1 MTSEG
6 RDTRPQFDREAIR
19 FLPLRERKNK
29 VSIERDHVPSDAR
42 PRKLPPRVQAG
53 IRDAAVAIREARQR
67 DRPVILAFGAHS
79 IKNGLAPVMI
89 RLIESGW
96 VTHLATNGAGIIHD
110 WEFAFQGE
118 SSEDVRENVA
128 QGRFG
133 IWQET
138 GFYLNLAL
146 IVGAYEGLGYGESVG
161 RLVHEDGLAI
171 PAAEALRDAIRAAAN
186 AGGDG
191 GDAAGGPTLLEKA
204 AAAADLLAAVKR
216 FKIGSGF
223 LGVPHPYKSYGLQAA
238 AFRLGVPFTAHPMFG
253 HDIIYTH
260 PMNLG
265 AAVGRTAQRDFLSFV
280 QSVSGLQ
287 GGVYLSVGSA
297 VMSPMI
303 FEKSLSMARNV
314 ALQAGE
320 RIDDFS
326 IYVVDLG
333 EAAWD
338 WRTQGEPQPDNP
350 AYYMRYCKTFSRMG
364 GRMTYLT
371 ADNRD
376 FLTGLSMELA

>member
-1 MTSEG
+1 MSES
-6 RDTRPQFDREAIR
+6 RDTRDQFDREAIR

-29 VSIERDHVPSDAR
+29 VSIERDHVSVDAR
-42 PRKLPPRVQAG
+42 PRVLPPKVQAG
-53 IRDAAVAIREARQR
+53 IRDAAAAIRAARLR

-89 RLIESGW
+89 RLIESNW

-133 IWQET
+133 LWQET
-138 GFYLNLAL
+138 GYYLNLAL

-161 RLVHEDGLAI
+161 RLVHEDGLTI
-171 PAAEALRDAIRAAAN
+171 PGEEALLETMRPAIEGRQ
-186 AGGDG
+186 GGG
-191 GDAAGGPTLLEKA
+191 CAAGEPALLEKA
-204 AAAADLLAAVKR
+204 AAAADLLAAMKR

-223 LGVPHPYKSYGLQAA
+223 LRVAHPYKRYGLQAA
-238 AFRLGVPFTAHPMFG
+238 AFRLGIPFTAHPMFG
-253 HDIIYTH
+253 HDIIYAH

-280 QSVSGLQ
+280 RSVRGLQ

-320 RIDDFS
+320 RIEDFS

-333 EAAWD
+333 DAAWD
-338 WRTQGEPQPDNP
+338 WQSQGEPQPGNP

-364 GRMTYLT
+364 GHATYLT

-376 FLTGLSMELA
+376 FLLGLSQALS